1 MAVKKKAA
9 PKRASRKAA
18 PGAAPSA
25 KAVAASPA
33 KKGRGGLVVTLIL
46 VAALVA
52 LGFQAVY
59 MARAKAAMKY
69 DFVRAGAI
77 ISQGL
82 ADGQATGATAVVG
95 DADGNIFFLDGQDR
109 PEMRLQKFDKN
120 EKFLA
125 KYKPV
130 HAEQVLGRA
139 VDMDVDADGN
149 LYVLKNDG
157 TILELD
163 NDLKFRSAVSV
174 KVTEPNALAVGPDG
188 HLYVAS
194 RGANKVQ
201 VFGADG
207 SVVTEFGAAGTHS
220 GDIASPVRLCFSG
233 AGELA
238 VLEDLPDAPRVKVF
252 DKGLKEERSFRLLGL
267 HMCPP
272 LRIAADNR
280 GRLFLNDSAGD
291 SGIRVYN
298 LDNGKQ
304 TGQVL
309 GTAQGDLF
317 VSPGSL
323 CVNRFTGTIFVHT
336 IPGLIPC
343 VMPVGH

>member
-1 MAVKKKAA
+1 
-9 PKRASRKAA
+9 
-18 PGAAPSA
+18 
-25 KAVAASPA
+25 
-33 KKGRGGLVVTLIL
+33 
-46 VAALVA
+46 
-52 LGFQAVY
+52 
-59 MARAKAAMKY
+59 
-69 DFVRAGAI
+69 
-77 ISQGL
+77 
-82 ADGQATGATAVVG
+82 
-95 DADGNIFFLDGQDR
+95 
-109 PEMRLQKFDKN
+109 
-120 EKFLA
+120 LA

-252 DKGLKEERSFRLLGL
+252 DKSLKEERSFRLLGL